1 MSAYGEMNLRQL
13 DLKRAY
19 SSDIDDIASQFYVP
33 VLERS
38 SEYLRVAGFFS
49 SSSLAV
55 AARGIVGLLRNGGAM
70 KLIVSP
76 LLGKADIDA
85 IVGSSGDLENACE
98 EMMIEELDR
107 FQEACVSDH
116 VAALGW
122 LVANGRLEIRV
133 AVALD
138 QAGKWMSYDEVQL
151 SGIFHQKVGVL
162 SDSNGDMVSFS
173 GSVNETASGWLSNIE
188 EFKVFRSWDST
199 ENSYVDEDLAKFW
212 RFWNNEAN
220 RVVVIK
226 IPDAVEKRL
235 IQVAPSAIE
244 SIDLERWYKKP
255 AKRIV
260 LGAYQN
266 EAIQCWIA
274 NEARGIFEMATG
286 TGKTFT
292 ALGCLEHAAKNVE
305 RLFTVIVCPYQHLV
319 QQWKREIDRYQIK
332 YERLIVA
339 DSSSGNW
346 KKELTDALLD
356 MSMGY
361 RSAVIVIATNA
372 TFCLDSFQQI
382 VRKHKNGTPMLLIAD
397 EVHSLGAI
405 NSRRALWDG
414 AELRLGL
421 SATPSRWF
429 DVSGT
434 QELMSYFHG
443 IVYQFTLEDA
453 INNINPLTGET
464 YLVPYRYNPHFV
476 SLTPEELTEYIQ
488 KSQAIMKL
496 MFGAKN
502 YEEREKYFERLLFQR
517 ANIVKNAEAK
527 YDVLREIFN
536 SYLRS
541 PQWTIVY
548 CSPQQIERIVG
559 LLNRQKIVS
568 HRFTMEEGT
577 SPRDEYGGRSERDYL
592 LEKFAQGKY
601 QVLVAMKCLDEGV
614 DIPPARN
621 TVLMAS
627 SGNPREYIQ
636 RIGRVIRR
644 CPGKREAQV
653 YDIVVTP
660 SYSNLP
666 EEWRAIELR
675 MFRKELSRCEEI
687 AQIAINNSE
696 ALKLISDVK
705 ARFVGR

>member
-1 MSAYGEMNLRQL
+1 
-13 DLKRAY
+13 
-19 SSDIDDIASQFYVP
+19 
-33 VLERS
+33 
-38 SEYLRVAGFFS
+38 
-49 SSSLAV
+49 
-55 AARGIVGLLRNGGAM
+55 
-70 KLIVSP
+70 
-76 LLGKADIDA
+76 
-85 IVGSSGDLENACE
+85 
-98 EMMIEELDR
+98 
-107 FQEACVSDH
+107 
-116 VAALGW
+116 
-122 LVANGRLEIRV
+122 
-133 AVALD
+133 
-138 QAGKWMSYDEVQL
+138 MSYDEVQL

>member
-1 MSAYGEMNLRQL
+1 MSLREIE
-13 DLKRAY
+13 LKRAY
-19 SSDIDDIASQFYVP
+19 SSDIDDMVAQFYVP

-55 AARGIVGLLRNGGAM
+55 TARGIMGLLRNGGVM

-76 LLGKADIDA
+76 LLRKADIDA
-85 IVGSSGDLENACE
+85 IVASSGELEKACE
-98 EMMIEELDR
+98 ETMIEELDR
-107 FQEACVSDH
+107 FQEVCISDH

-138 QAGKWMSYDEVQL
+138 ETGKWLNYDEVQQ

-162 SDSNGDMVSFS
+162 FDSNGDMVSFS
-173 GSVNETASGWLSNIE
+173 GSINETASGWLSNIE

-199 ENSYVDEDLAKFW
+199 ENAYVGEDLAKFW

-226 IPDAVEKRL
+226 IPDAVMRRL
-235 IQVAPSAIE
+235 IQVAPSTLE
-244 SIDLERWYKKP
+244 SIDLEKWYKQP

-260 LGAYQN
+260 LSSYQN
-266 EAIQCWIA
+266 EAIRCWIA

-292 ALGCLEHAAKNVE
+292 ALGCLEQAAKNAE

-319 QQWKREIDRYQIK
+319 QQWKREIDRYGIK

-339 DSSSGNW
+339 DSSGGNW

-361 RSAVIVIATNA
+361 RSAVILIATNA
-372 TFCLDSFQQI
+372 TFCLGSFRQI
-382 VRKHKNGTPMLLIAD
+382 VQKHKNGTPMLLIAD

-414 AELRLGL
+414 TELRLGL

-434 QELMSYFHG
+434 QKLMSYFHG

-476 SLTPEELTEYIQ
+476 SLTPEELTEYVR
-488 KSQAIMKL
+488 KSQTIMKL

-502 YEEREKYFERLLFQR
+502 DEEREKYFETLLFQR

-536 SYLRS
+536 SYLRRS
-541 PQWTIVY
+541 QWTIVY

-559 LLNRQKIVS
+559 LLNRQKVVS

-601 QVLVAMKCLDEGV
+601 QALVAMKCLDEGV

-621 TVLMAS
+621 TVLMAN

-653 YDIVVTP
+653 FDIVVTP

-705 ARFVGR
+705 ARFLGR